1 MLRIHD
7 EVIALCK
14 ELAPVLKQISRH
26 DPDLARQLRR
36 AASSVA
42 LNLGEGSYVG
52 GGLERT
58 RFRTALGSMAEV
70 KSGVM
75 VAEAFGYV
83 GVIDHARLNR
93 IDKVIA
99 TLRKLVK

>member
-7 EVIALCK
+7 DVIALCK
-14 ELAPVLKQISRH
+14 ELAPMLKQISRH
-26 DPDLARQLRR
+26 DPDLARQRR

-75 VAEAFGYV
+75 LAEAFGYV
-83 GVIDHARLNR
+83 GAIEHARMDR

>member
-1 MLRIHD
+1 M
-7 EVIALCK
+7 
-14 ELAPVLKQISRH
+14 
-26 DPDLARQLRR
+26 RR

-42 LNLGEGSYVG
+42 LNLGEGSYIG
-52 GGLERT
+52 GGLERA
-58 RFRTALGSMAEV
+58 RSRTALGSMAEV
-70 KSGVM
+70 KSVVL

-83 GVIDHARLNR
+83 DAVGAARMDR

>member
-1 MLRIHD
+1 M
-7 EVIALCK
+7 IALCK
-14 ELAPVLKQISRH
+14 ELAAVIKQIARH
-26 DPDLARQLRR
+26 DPDLARQMRR
-36 AASSVA
+36 ALSSVA

-75 VAEAFGYV
+75 VAEAFGYIDAV
-83 GVIDHARLNR
+83 GPARMDW

>member
-7 EVIALCK
+7 DVIALCK
-14 ELAPVLKQISRH
+14 ELAPMLKQIARH

-75 VAEAFGYV
+75 LAEAFGYV
-83 GVIDHARLNR
+83 GAIEHARMDR

>member
-7 EVIALCK
+7 DVIALCK
-14 ELAPVLKQISRH
+14 ELAPVLKLVARH
-26 DPDLARQLRR
+26 DPDLARQMRR
-36 AASSVA
+36 AAASVA

-52 GGLERT
+52 GGLERA

-70 KSGVM
+70 KSGVL

-83 GVIDHARLNR
+83 GAVEAARMDR

-99 TLRKLVK
+99 TLRKLVR